1 MVTFLCYVR
10 GISAERIYNDTNE
23 PAALRSLIGEVS
35 LVSWELLG
43 AVEGSGM
50 AGWQGARCPQG
61 KISEK
66 RDLIDESQF
75 FVVVYFLILSK
86 Y

>member
-1 MVTFLCYVR
+1 MVTFQSYFR

-23 PAALRSLIGEVS
+23 LFSSEVPHLRGAFSVLGAA
-35 LVSWELLG
+35 G

-50 AGWQGARCPQG
+50 AGGREPGVIRG

-66 RDLIDESQF
+66 EGPD
-75 FVVVYFLILSK
+75 
-86 Y
+86 

>member
-1 MVTFLCYVR
+1 MPL
-10 GISAERIYNDTNE
+10 E
-23 PAALRSLIGEVS
+23 
-35 LVSWELLG
+35 SWELLG
-43 AVEGSGM
+43 ALEGPGM

-75 FVVVYFLILSK
+75 FVVVYFLILSI

>member
-1 MVTFLCYVR
+1 MVTFLCYFR
-10 GISAERIYNDTNE
+10 GISAERIYNNTNE
-23 PAALRSLIGEVS
+23 PAALRSLVGEVP

-50 AGWQGARCPQG
+50 AGWQGARCHQG

-75 FVVVYFLILSK
+75 FVVIYFLILSK